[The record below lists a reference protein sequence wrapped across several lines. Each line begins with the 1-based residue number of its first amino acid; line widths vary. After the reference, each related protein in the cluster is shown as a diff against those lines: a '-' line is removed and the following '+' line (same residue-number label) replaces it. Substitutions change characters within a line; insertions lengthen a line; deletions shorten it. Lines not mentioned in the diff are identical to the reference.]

1 MQRKEIYYT
10 SGNIQ
15 TESQKILE
23 SANVFDKS
31 KRFPFSFEDCA
42 LLVLDMQDYFLK
54 EESNAFIP
62 SAPAIIPVIN
72 SAIRKFKE
80 YGLPVI
86 YTKHIDVKGSAMLK
100 WWKSSI
106 EKDEIYSGFSGEDE
120 IIEKNYYD
128 AFLETN
134 LDILLK
140 SKNAK
145 RILICGVMGN
155 LCCEHTARSA
165 FLKGYEV
172 FFSVDGTACYNL
184 EFHKSTVLNLSFG
197 YSVPVLINKIVNDR

>member
-10 SGNIQ
+10 PDNILK
-15 TESQKILE
+15 ESLKILD
-23 SANVFDKS
+23 SVGVFDKS

-42 LLVLDMQDYFLK
+42 LLVLDMQNYFLK

-72 SAIRKFKE
+72 SVIKRFKE

-86 YTKHIDVKGSAMLK
+86 FTKHIDVQGSSMLK
-100 WWKSSI
+100 WWKNSI
-106 EKDEIYSGFSGEDE
+106 EKDEVYFDVQDEDE
-120 IIEKNYYD
+120 VIIKSYYD
-128 AFLETN
+128 AFLETK
-134 LDILLK
+134 LESLLK
-140 SKNAK
+140 SRNVT

-165 FLKGYEV
+165 FLKGHEV
-172 FFSVDGTACYNL
+172 FFAVDGTACYNK
-184 EFHKSTVLNLSFG
+184 EFHKSTILNLSFG
-197 YSVPVLINKIVNDR
+197 YAVPVLINKLINNK